1 VTSPCVLISSNPRI
15 PFPANF
21 RSADHTPEIAMPM
34 LANASMWALNAMAIL
49 VRQPCAGPLLV
60 LRSSYFATRRPRRLN
75 GLVDFQFAAHFAS
88 I

>member
-1 VTSPCVLISSNPRI
+1 MWNPGS
-15 PFPANF
+15 F
-21 RSADHTPEIAMPM
+21 RLADHTPEIAMPM

-49 VRQPCAGPLLV
+49 VRQSCAGPSLV
-60 LRSSYFATRRPRRLN
+60 LRSSYYATRHLRRLD